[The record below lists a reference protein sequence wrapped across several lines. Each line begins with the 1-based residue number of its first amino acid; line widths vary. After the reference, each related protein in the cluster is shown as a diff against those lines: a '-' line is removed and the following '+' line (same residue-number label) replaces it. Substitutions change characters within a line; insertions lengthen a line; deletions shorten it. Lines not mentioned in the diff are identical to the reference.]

1 MNAKK
6 QIIDAS
12 VEQKTIY
19 EEDDCLHC
27 GLCSFSSKSKKNI
40 LRHSNLVHG
49 VVINDKVGHYFRT
62 KRMGETDKCS
72 VSGLSGRRHDKGEA
86 DSLLLH
92 SLQVPGSQQG
102 GAGPAPEEDDTQ
114 QVRRGHSSR
123 PHCRGRG
130 EKGEDQKQLS
140 VD

>member
-6 QIIDAS
+6 QMIDAS

-49 VVINDKVGHYFRT
+49 VVINDKVR
-62 KRMGETDKCS
+62 
-72 VSGLSGRRHDKGEA
+72 
-86 DSLLLH
+86 
-92 SLQVPGSQQG
+92 
-102 GAGPAPEEDDTQ
+102 
-114 QVRRGHSSR
+114 
-123 PHCRGRG
+123 
-130 EKGEDQKQLS
+130 
-140 VD
+140 

>member
-49 VVINDKVGHYFRT
+49 VVINDRV
-62 KRMGETDKCS
+62 
-72 VSGLSGRRHDKGEA
+72 RHLNKEN
-86 DSLLLH
+86 
-92 SLQVPGSQQG
+92 
-102 GAGPAPEEDDTQ
+102 
-114 QVRRGHSSR
+114 VR
-123 PHCRGRG
+123 
-130 EKGEDQKQLS
+130 DW
-140 VD
+140 

>member
-1 MNAKK
+1 MVQKFSAIESFRVRKFSDLESFTALKMHLRKEANIPDDTETEVNAKK

-49 VVINDKVGHYFRT
+49 VVINDKVRT
-62 KRMGETDKCS
+62 
-72 VSGLSGRRHDKGEA
+72 
-86 DSLLLH
+86 
-92 SLQVPGSQQG
+92 
-102 GAGPAPEEDDTQ
+102 
-114 QVRRGHSSR
+114 
-123 PHCRGRG
+123 
-130 EKGEDQKQLS
+130 
-140 VD
+140 